1 VANIGQMAFENCSG
15 LTSVAIPDSVTKVG
29 DDVFWGCNGLTNV
42 TIGNRVTGIA
52 ETAFFSLLRINERN
66 PSRQRYQPWWLGI

>member
-1 VANIGQMAFENCSG
+1 
-15 LTSVAIPDSVTKVG
+15 
-29 DDVFWGCNGLTNV
+29 LTNV